1 MVFHKRFMAQSK
13 LKLSFTFSAGA
24 GALQWEFAQFGRNV
38 IFPPALLGFN
48 SFHENFS
55 FPKVGI
61 SFFTAFVRSE
71 IFPSKNH
78 CNLNSLRIMMMMF
91 RNYKKIGGTHVALS
105 QNHTI
110 IIEGNLMHV
119 NVLRTP
125 FLDTQVSLAQKALI
139 LGALFR

>member
-1 MVFHKRFMAQSK
+1 MAQIK

-78 CNLNSLRIMMMMF
+78 CNLNSLRIMMPNSQISHF
-91 RNYKKIGGTHVALS
+91 RFLWRWIFSTQEISQCSDALMTVCIKLHCS
-105 QNHTI
+105 WN
-110 IIEGNLMHV
+110 
-119 NVLRTP
+119 
-125 FLDTQVSLAQKALI
+125 
-139 LGALFR
+139 